1 MEGKYPMTT
10 ATGRVVVQAAMSLD
24 GFIAGPDHDMDWVF
38 DYTTPDEFPD
48 VVAATGAM
56 LSGRR
61 SYDVGQRDA
70 GKPSGE
76 AYGGA
81 WDGPVFVLTHEP
93 PAAAQPGGVTFLSG
107 DIGAAVATA
116 RSAAADKD
124 LVIIGADV
132 ARQCLERGLVDELL
146 LLLLPVMLGDGTRLY
161 AASGSARIDLE
172 PISSRLAGAVTALRY
187 RVRKGERCAHPERKT
202 HA

>member
-1 MEGKYPMTT
+1 MTT
-10 ATGRVVVQAAMSLD
+10 AGGRVVVQAAMSLD
-24 GFIAGPDHDMDWVF
+24 GFIAGPDHSMDWVF
-38 DYTTPDEFPD
+38 EYATPDEFPD
-48 VVAATGAM
+48 VVAAAGAM

-93 PAAAQPGGVTFLSG
+93 PAASPSRVTFLSG
-107 DIGAAVATA
+107 DIEAAVATA
-116 RSAAADKD
+116 RGAAGGKD

-132 ARQCLERGLVDELL
+132 ARQCLQHGLVDEIL
-146 LLLLPVMLGDGTRLY
+146 LLLLPVLLGDGTPLY
-161 AASGSARIDLE
+161 APGGLARIELE
-172 PISSRLAGAVTALRY
+172 PISSRLAGSVTILRY
-187 RVRKGERCAHPERKT
+187 RVRRS
-202 HA
+202 

>member
-1 MEGKYPMTT
+1 MRT
-10 ATGRVVVQAAMSLD
+10 AASRVVVQAAMSLD
-24 GFIAGPDHDMDWVF
+24 GFIAGPEHDMDWVF
-38 DYTTPDEFPD
+38 EYTTPDEFPD
-48 VVAATGAM
+48 IVAATGAM

-93 PAAAQPGGVTFLSG
+93 PAPDAAATFLSG
-107 DIGAAVATA
+107 DIEAAVAIA
-116 RSAAADKD
+116 RRAAGTKD

-132 ARQCLERGLVDELL
+132 ARQCLQHGLVDEIL
-146 LLLLPVMLGDGTRLY
+146 LLLLPVLLGDGTRLY
-161 AASGSARIDLE
+161 SAADGTRVELE
-172 PISSRLAGAVTALRY
+172 PISSTLSGSVTILRF
-187 RVRKGERCAHPERKT
+187 RVRK
-202 HA
+202 

>member
-1 MEGKYPMTT
+1 MTT
-10 ATGRVVVQAAMSLD
+10 AAGRVVVQAAMSLD

-38 DYTTPDEFPD
+38 EYTTPDEFPD
-48 VVAATGAM
+48 IVAATGAM

-81 WDGPVFVLTHEP
+81 WDGPVFVLTHTP
-93 PAAAQPGGVTFLSG
+93 PAAAQSEGVTFLSG

-116 RSAAADKD
+116 RSAAGDKD

-132 ARQCLERGLVDELL
+132 ARQCLERGLVDELE
-146 LLLLPVMLGDGTRLY
+146 LLLLPVLLGDGTRLY
-161 AASGSARIDLE
+161 SAGSSARIDLE
-172 PISSRLAGAVTALRY
+172 PISSNLAGSTTILRY
-187 RVRKGERCAHPERKT
+187 RVPKGERCAS
-202 HA
+202 

>member
-1 MEGKYPMTT
+1 MTT
-10 ATGRVVVQAAMSLD
+10 AGGRVVVQAAMSLD
-24 GFIAGPDHDMDWVF
+24 GFIAGPDHYVDWVF
-38 DYTTPDEFPD
+38 EYTTPDAFSD
-48 VVAATGAM
+48 IVAATGAM

-81 WDGPVFVLTHEP
+81 WDGPVFVLTHQP
-93 PAAAQPGGVTFLSG
+93 PAAASPARVTFLSG

-116 RSAAADKD
+116 RNAAGGKD

-132 ARQCLERGLVDELL
+132 ARQCLQRGLVDEIL
-146 LLLLPVMLGDGTRLY
+146 LLLLPVLLGDGTPLY
-161 AASGSARIDLE
+161 ARGELARIDLE
-172 PISSRLAGAVTALRY
+172 PISSQLSGSVTLLRY
-187 RVRKGERCAHPERKT
+187 RVRR
-202 HA
+202 

>member
-1 MEGKYPMTT
+1 MAAEG
-10 ATGRVVVQAAMSLD
+10 GRVVVQAAMSLD
-24 GFIAGPDHDMDWVF
+24 GFIAGPDDDMDWVF
-38 DYTTPDEFPD
+38 DYATPDEFPD
-48 VVAATGAM
+48 IVAATGAM

-81 WDGPVFVLTHEP
+81 WNGPVFVLTHEP
-93 PAAAQPGGVTFLSG
+93 PAATPPAGVTFLSG

-116 RSAAADKD
+116 RSAAGGKD

-132 ARQCLERGLVDELL
+132 ARQCLQHALVDEFLL
-146 LLLLPVMLGDGTRLY
+146 MVLPVLLGDGTRLY
-161 AASGSARIDLE
+161 SPGGLARVDLE
-172 PISSRLAGAVTALRY
+172 PVSSRLSGSVTILQF
-187 RVRKGERCAHPERKT
+187 RVRR
-202 HA
+202 

>member
-1 MEGKYPMTT
+1 
-10 ATGRVVVQAAMSLD
+10 MSLD

-38 DYTTPDEFPD
+38 EYTTPDEFPD
-48 VVAATGAM
+48 IVAATGAM

-93 PAAAQPGGVTFLSG
+93 PPAASPARVTFLSG
-107 DIGAAVATA
+107 DIEAAVATA
-116 RSAAADKD
+116 REAAGAKD

-132 ARQCLERGLVDELL
+132 VRQCLQHGLVDELL
-146 LLLLPVMLGDGTRLY
+146 LMVLPVLLGDGTPLY
-161 AASGSARIDLE
+161 SPGELARVELE
-172 PISSRLAGAVTALRY
+172 PISSRLAGSVTILRY
-187 RVRKGERCAHPERKT
+187 RVRN
-202 HA
+202 

>member
-1 MEGKYPMTT
+1 MTT
-10 ATGRVVVQAAMSLD
+10 SGGRVVVQAAMSLD

-38 DYTTPDEFPD
+38 EFTTPDEFPD
-48 VVAATGAM
+48 IVAATGAM

-81 WDGPVFVLTHEP
+81 WNGPVFVLTHEP
-93 PAAAQPGGVTFLSG
+93 PAASPARVTFLSG
-107 DIGAAVATA
+107 DVAAAVATA
-116 RSAAADKD
+116 RSAAGDKD

-132 ARQCLERGLVDELL
+132 ARQCLEHGLVDEFLL
-146 LLLLPVMLGDGTRLY
+146 MVLPVLLGDGTRLY
-161 AASGSARIDLE
+161 SPGGPARIDLE
-172 PISSRLAGAVTALRY
+172 PISSRLAGSVTILRY
-187 RVRKGERCAHPERKT
+187 RVRGK
-202 HA
+202 

>member
-1 MEGKYPMTT
+1 MTPS
-10 ATGRVVVQAAMSLD
+10 AGRVVVQAAMSLD

-38 DYTTPDEFPD
+38 DYTTPEEFPD
-48 VVAATGAM
+48 IVAAAGAM

-61 SYDVGQRDA
+61 SFDVGQRDA

-107 DIGAAVATA
+107 DITAAVATA
-116 RSAAADKD
+116 RSAAGDKD

-132 ARQCLERGLVDELL
+132 ARQCLERGLVDEFL
-146 LLLLPVMLGDGTRLY
+146 LLLLPVMLGAGIRLY
-161 AASGSARIDLE
+161 SPGGPARIDLE
-172 PISSRLAGAVTALRY
+172 PISSHLAGVVTMLRY
-187 RVRKGERCAHPERKT
+187 RVRRGERCAS
-202 HA
+202 

>member
-1 MEGKYPMTT
+1 MTT

-38 DYTTPDEFPD
+38 DYTTRDEFPD
-48 VVAATGAM
+48 VAAVTGAM

-70 GKPSGE
+70 GKRSGE

-93 PAAAQPGGVTFLSG
+93 PATAQPGSVTFLSG

-132 ARQCLERGLVDELL
+132 ARQCFERELVDELL
-146 LLLLPVMLGDGTRLY
+146 LLVLPVMLADGTRLY
-161 AASGSARIDLE
+161 SPGGSSRIDLE
-172 PISSRLAGAVTALRY
+172 PITT
-187 RVRKGERCAHPERKT
+187 RVA
-202 HA
+202 AA

>member
-1 MEGKYPMTT
+1 MTT
-10 ATGRVVVQAAMSLD
+10 SDGRVVVQAAMSVD

-38 DYTTPDEFPD
+38 GFTTPDEFPD
-48 VVAATGAM
+48 IVAATGAM

-93 PAAAQPGGVTFLSG
+93 PAVSPARVTFLSG
-107 DIGAAVATA
+107 DIATAVATA

-132 ARQCLERGLVDELL
+132 ARQCLEHGLVDELL
-146 LLLLPVMLGDGTRLY
+146 LMVLPVLLGDGTRLY
-161 AASGSARIDLE
+161 SPGGLARIDLE
-172 PISSRLAGAVTALRY
+172 PISSRLAGSVTILRY
-187 RVRKGERCAHPERKT
+187 RVRT
-202 HA
+202 

>member
-1 MEGKYPMTT
+1 MTT
-10 ATGRVVVQAAMSLD
+10 ASGRVVVQAAMSLD

-38 DYTTPDEFPD
+38 EFTTPDEFPD
-48 VVAATGAM
+48 IVAATGAM

-93 PAAAQPGGVTFLSG
+93 PGASPARVTFLSG
-107 DIGAAVATA
+107 DIAAAVATA
-116 RSAAADKD
+116 RSAAGDKD

-132 ARQCLERGLVDELL
+132 ARQCLEHGLVDEFLL
-146 LLLLPVMLGDGTRLY
+146 MVLPVLLGDGTRLY
-161 AASGSARIDLE
+161 SPGGPARIDLE
-172 PISSRLAGAVTALRY
+172 PMSSRLAGSVTILRY
-187 RVRKGERCAHPERKT
+187 RVRDR
-202 HA
+202 